1 MKFCDERI
9 QKHLL
14 NGGKIIYSD
23 LHYPIFLRGGTI
35 CFKNG
40 SGEILSYSIR
50 EDDLTDDDWEIV
62 EHEYN
67 WDKIIKDKVLCEFWD
82 EEKDTD
88 DPCVGLLAKRTTIG
102 FYRTNGCCLWK
113 HCKPFNPADF
123 NIAKNIK
130 DYEE

>member
-9 QKHLL
+9 QNHLL

-50 EDDLTDDDWEIV
+50 EDDLTVDDWETV
-62 EHEYN
+62 EPEYN
-67 WDKIIKDKVLCEFWD
+67 WDKIIKDKILCVFSHQENFEYKMISILSKKD
-82 EEKDTD
+82 EDNDCYFTSQ
-88 DPCVGLLAKRTTIG
+88 GTR
-102 FYRTNGCCLWK
+102 FRY
-113 HCKPFNPADF
+113 CKPFNPADF
-123 NIAKNIK
+123 NIVEDLKE
-130 DYEE
+130 YEK

>member
-9 QKHLL
+9 QRHLL
-14 NGGKIIYSD
+14 NGGKITHSD

-40 SGEILSYSIR
+40 SGEILSYSIS

-62 EHEYN
+62 EPKYN
-67 WDKIIKDKVLCEFWD
+67 WNKIIKDKILCIFSDYEDYMTYVISPLIKVEDNNFSFKTID
-82 EEKDTD
+82 ELSY
-88 DPCVGLLAKRTTIG
+88 G
-102 FYRTNGCCLWK
+102 
-113 HCKPFNPADF
+113 HCKPFNPAEY

>member
-9 QKHLL
+9 QRHLL
-14 NGGKIIYSD
+14 NGGKITHSD
-23 LHYPIFLRGGTI
+23 LHYPIFFRGGTI

-50 EDDLTDDDWEIV
+50 EDDLTTDDWEIV

-67 WDKIIKDKVLCEFWD
+67 WDKIIKDKILCVFSQQENFD
-82 EEKDTD
+82 YKTISTVSEKYEDNDGYFTSK
-88 DPCVGLLAKRTTIG
+88 GMWYK
-102 FYRTNGCCLWK
+102 Y
-113 HCKPFNPADF
+113 CKPFNPADF

>member
-9 QKHLL
+9 QRHLL
-14 NGGKIIYSD
+14 NGGKITHSD
-23 LHYPIFLRGGTI
+23 LRYPIFLRGGMI

-40 SGEILSYSIR
+40 SGEILSYSIS

-62 EHEYN
+62 EPEYD
-67 WDKIIKDKVLCEFWD
+67 WDKIIKDKILCVFSDYED
-82 EEKDTD
+82 
-88 DPCVGLLAKRTTIG
+88 
-102 FYRTNGCCLWK
+102 YRTYVISPLIKVEDNNFSFKTIDELSYG

>member
-14 NGGKIIYSD
+14 NGGKITHSD
-23 LHYPIFLRGGTI
+23 LRYPIFLRGGTI

-50 EDDLTDDDWEIV
+50 EDDLTTDDWEIV

-67 WDKIIKDKVLCEFWD
+67 WDKIIKDKILCVFSQQENFD
-82 EEKDTD
+82 YKIISTVSEK
-88 DPCVGLLAKRTTIG
+88 
-102 FYRTNGCCLWK
+102 YEYNNGYFTSQGMWYK
-113 HCKPFNPADF
+113 YCKPFNPADF

>member
-14 NGGKIIYSD
+14 NGGKITRSD
-23 LHYPIFLRGGTI
+23 LHYPIFLRGSMI

-40 SGEILSYSIR
+40 SGEILSYSIS

-62 EHEYN
+62 EPEYD
-67 WDKIIKDKVLCEFWD
+67 WDKIIKDKILCVFSDYED
-82 EEKDTD
+82 
-88 DPCVGLLAKRTTIG
+88 
-102 FYRTNGCCLWK
+102 YRTYVISPLIKVEDNNFSFKTIDELSYG
-113 HCKPFNPADF
+113 HCKPFNPAEY

>member
-9 QKHLL
+9 QNHLL

-62 EHEYN
+62 EPEYN
-67 WDKIIKDKVLCEFWD
+67 
-82 EEKDTD
+82 
-88 DPCVGLLAKRTTIG
+88 
-102 FYRTNGCCLWK
+102 
-113 HCKPFNPADF
+113 
-123 NIAKNIK
+123 
-130 DYEE
+130 